1 MTAADVAIVSPYPG
15 VVHEESLPSGV
26 ASYTARLADA
36 LSAHGV
42 GVRVVAPLM
51 DREPDVTDV
60 GGVTVERRYR
70 PGLTA
75 LPMAVRAACRTGA
88 RIVHVQH
95 EVFLF
100 GGPSSVPALAPAL
113 ATLRRRHLG
122 PVVTMHQVVD
132 PAEIDGDFT
141 RVHRVRVPSG
151 LARVGM
157 AGVQRSVRSL
167 AAGIVVNEKAFGEI
181 VPEGVFVPHGVDPA
195 HPGPGDAATR
205 ALGLPEDRLVALCFG
220 FLSPYKGLE
229 ATLDAAEIAGPSV
242 QMVVAGGEHPRLEG
256 RDGYADALRRRYGD
270 VALFTGYVPEHDVA
284 PLFAAA
290 DVVLVPY
297 PRPFGTSGPMAHAL
311 GYGTAVLCSPAV
323 AACMGA
329 PPEMVASIDPQ
340 ALARRLTELA
350 ANRSRLGTLR
360 AASRAM
366 AAERSWERVARRH
379 MALYEEVI
387 DADRPPGRRL
397 RAGQPG

>member
-1 MTAADVAIVSPYPG
+1 MTVADVTIVSPYPG

-36 LSAHGV
+36 LTAHGV
-42 GVRVVAPLM
+42 GIRVVDTVM
-51 DREPDVTDV
+51 DGEHDVTDV
-60 GGVTVERRYR
+60 SGVTVERRYR
-70 PGLTA
+70 PGPTA
-75 LPMAVRAACRTGA
+75 LSMAVRAACRTRA
-88 RIVHVQH
+88 RIVHIQH

-100 GGPSSVPALAPAL
+100 GGPSSVPGLAPAL

-132 PAEIDGDFT
+132 PAQIDRDFT
-141 RVHRVRVPSG
+141 RVHRVRVPSAM
-151 LARVGM
+151 ARLGM

-167 AAGIVVNEKAFGEI
+167 AAGIVVNERAFAEV
-181 VPEGVFVPHGVDPA
+181 VPEGVYVPHGVDPA
-195 HPGPGDAATR
+195 DPGSGPAAKR

-229 ATLDAAEIAGPSV
+229 VTLDAAEIAGPAV
-242 QMVVAGGEHPRLEG
+242 QLVVAGGEHPRLEG
-256 RDGYADALRRRYGD
+256 RDGYGGALRRRYGD
-270 VALFTGYVPEHDVA
+270 VALFTGYVPEDDVA
-284 PLFAAA
+284 RLFAAA

-297 PRPFGTSGPMAHAL
+297 PRPFATSGPMAHAL
-311 GYGTAVLCSPAV
+311 GFGTPVLCSPGV
-323 AACMGA
+323 AACAGA
-329 PPEMVASIDPQ
+329 PPEMVAPIDPQ

-350 ANRSRLGTLR
+350 AHPSALDTLR

-366 AAERSWERVARRH
+366 ATERSWERVAGRH
-379 MALYEEVI
+379 VALYEEVI
-387 DADRPPGRRL
+387 DADRSAGRRL